1 MNLTLHSTFTYSL
14 RVNNNGWLQV
24 SNAPCPRGVHWREA
38 SCWPGTPPWP
48 LLKAIFRT
56 PERQPCS
63 PDMSTRCKL
72 SMVAL
77 MQLTSFDWEWSYH
90 YIMHKRDVHACFA
103 TASWACIVTLSCE
116 NEPNERA
123 LHWQKRESSI
133 LFGASHQYLQQ
144 TVNKLRSICSWLDNI
159 WTLVGVCFK
168 LLRTDL
174 WEH

>member
-1 MNLTLHSTFTYSL
+1 MGDYKSWTYHVQEVFIDMRHPAGLVHCPGRSSKQYSGPPN
-14 RVNNNGWLQV
+14 VNHVAQIWV
-24 SNAPCPRGVHWREA
+24 
-38 SCWPGTPPWP
+38 
-48 LLKAIFRT
+48 
-56 PERQPCS
+56 
-63 PDMSTRCKL
+63 PDVRDNWQKL
-72 SMVAL
+72 SMAAL

-90 YIMHKRDVHACFA
+90 YIMRKRDVHACFV

-159 WTLVGVCFK
+159 WTLVGACFK
-168 LLRTDL
+168 LLRMDL